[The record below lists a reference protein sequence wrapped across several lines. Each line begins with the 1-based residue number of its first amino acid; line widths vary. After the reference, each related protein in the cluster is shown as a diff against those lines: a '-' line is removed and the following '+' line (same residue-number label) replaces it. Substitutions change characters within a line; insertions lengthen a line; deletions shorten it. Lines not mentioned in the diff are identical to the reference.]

1 MFGGGLSFPTTFIA
15 GFVNIEESNGSTNS
29 INSTIENLLYSCC
42 QIDPPDVKEEKE
54 EPTIDEEFQLPM
66 MYLDTSTVFPLSPV
80 VAEDLELNTAIYH
93 HLLQPSHSFATEMIP
108 EWNKYYTTN
117 IPFLEDT
124 QKILESMESY
134 KEGTHGKS
142 HYTVNCEKITDIWKD
157 TKTNPSFLEKYS
169 YVEWNMLKELNKSSS
184 FLQIQTFANLLSP
197 AMSLLIPFIFFI
209 FPFILLKLQGIPITF
224 EVYIDTLKEIAKHH
238 MIGRTIDTIQ
248 SISWEKLIY
257 FIMTMGLY
265 MMQIYQNVN
274 MCIRL
279 YRNIHSMNDSLMEL
293 QQYLQYSIRSMDTFV
308 GLHKDKPT
316 YRAFCSCVEKNQ
328 RILQELYNQIE
339 PITPFSHSISK
350 LNDIGYMLQCYYEI
364 HSNTEYGAS
373 LQYSMKFEGYIN
385 NILGVYDNLA
395 ACSVSFATFDTD
407 ADVVMKEQYYPPY
420 KHDKYITNTCKFNKN
435 MVITGPNAAGKT
447 TLLKSTC
454 INIIMTQQ
462 FGCGYYSSCCI
473 NPYTHIH
480 SYLNIPDTSGR
491 DSLFQAET
499 RRCKEIL
506 DIIQDNQGAENRHFC
521 IFDELYS
528 GTNPVEAT
536 KAAYSFL
543 LYLTKYT
550 NVNFMLTTHYI
561 SICKKIK
568 KNKESRIRNYKMDIV
583 FDKEGKI
590 KYTYKMIRGISNVQ
604 GAVRILEEFAYPDEI
619 IQNVLN
625 YKNL

>member
-1 MFGGGLSFPTTFIA
+1 
-15 GFVNIEESNGSTNS
+15 
-29 INSTIENLLYSCC
+29 
-42 QIDPPDVKEEKE
+42 
-54 EPTIDEEFQLPM
+54 
-66 MYLDTSTVFPLSPV
+66 V
-80 VAEDLELNTAIYH
+80 V
-93 HLLQPSHSFATEMIP
+93 
-108 EWNKYYTTN
+108 
-117 IPFLEDT
+117 
-124 QKILESMESY
+124 
-134 KEGTHGKS
+134 
-142 HYTVNCEKITDIWKD
+142 
-157 TKTNPSFLEKYS
+157 
-169 YVEWNMLKELNKSSS
+169 
-184 FLQIQTFANLLSP
+184 
-197 AMSLLIPFIFFI
+197 
-209 FPFILLKLQGIPITF
+209 
-224 EVYIDTLKEIAKHH
+224 
-238 MIGRTIDTIQ
+238 
-248 SISWEKLIY
+248 
-257 FIMTMGLY
+257 
-265 MMQIYQNVN
+265 
-274 MCIRL
+274 
-279 YRNIHSMNDSLMEL
+279 
-293 QQYLQYSIRSMDTFV
+293 
-308 GLHKDKPT
+308 
-316 YRAFCSCVEKNQ
+316 
-328 RILQELYNQIE
+328 LQELYNQIE

-364 HSNTEYGAS
+364 HSNPEYGAS

-506 DIIQDNQGAENRHFC
+506 DIIQDNQGTENRHFC